1 MFCYKENRFVSQT
14 HGKRED
20 AGAQWIDTH
29 PAGISAQLEFSCTL
43 IRCGFS
49 VCRREERISLFAMAA
64 EQLSVSER
72 LAMLLH
78 DMRGDDSRYLDET
91 SDPAPQRHGSYRAVR
106 AKIVSG
112 LRFRITAGCSWKA
125 RRPLRNSCV
134 CLRKRA
140 GMCANGKTS
149 SCWKS

>member
-91 SDPAPQRHGSYRAVR
+91 SDPAPQA
-106 AKIVSG
+106 AWIVSG
-112 LRFRITAGCSWKA
+112 GQGEDRERPAFQDYCGCSWKA

>member
-91 SDPAPQRHGSYRAVR
+91 TDPAPQA
-106 AKIVSG
+106 AWIASG
-112 LRFRITAGCSWKA
+112 GQGEDRE
-125 RRPLRNSCV
+125 RPPEF
-134 CLRKRA
+134 
-140 GMCANGKTS
+140 
-149 SCWKS
+149 